1 MAARVRR
8 IALLVAA
15 TLSVSLVGLAPL
27 AAPAAA
33 HGDRDQ
39 FVMDGFNGLRS
50 EVGLGWVGGDAC
62 LQAAAQAR
70 AVDMVA
76 RRYFG
81 HVTPDGAT
89 FTDVLNYYGC
99 GWYAAG
105 EIIERNSYPA
115 DQALWVALRDFRA
128 SPAHYGIITG
138 GYNVAGAYVVNGP
151 DGMTYT
157 VGLFVLR

>member
-1 MAARVRR
+1 MVSRVRR

-15 TLSVSLVGLAPL
+15 TLSVSLVSVAPL
-27 AAPAAA
+27 TAPAEA
-33 HGDRDQ
+33 HGDRNQ

-70 AVDMVA
+70 AVDMVT

-81 HVTPDGAT
+81 HVTPDGAS

-105 EIIERNSYPA
+105 EIIERNNYPA
-115 DQALWVALRDFRA
+115 DQALWVALRDFRN
-128 SPAHYGIITG
+128 SPAHYRIITG

-157 VGLFVLR
+157 VGIFILR

>member
-1 MAARVRR
+1 MVSRVRR

-15 TLSVSLVGLAPL
+15 TLSVSLVSVAPFT
-27 AAPAAA
+27 APAAA
-33 HGDRDQ
+33 HGDRNQ

-70 AVDMVA
+70 AVDMVT

-89 FTDVLNYYGC
+89 FTDVLDYYGC
-99 GWYAAG
+99 GWAAARPSH
-105 EIIERNSYPA
+105 ERDS
-115 DQALWVALRDFRA
+115 
-128 SPAHYGIITG
+128 
-138 GYNVAGAYVVNGP
+138 
-151 DGMTYT
+151 
-157 VGLFVLR
+157 

>member
-1 MAARVRR
+1 MVSRVRR

-15 TLSVSLVGLAPL
+15 TLSVSLVSVAPFT
-27 AAPAAA
+27 APAEA
-33 HGDRDQ
+33 HGDRNQ

-105 EIIERNSYPA
+105 EIIERNNYPA
-115 DQALWVALRDFRA
+115 DQALWVALRDFRN
-128 SPAHYGIITG
+128 SPAHYSIITG
-138 GYNVAGAYVVNGP
+138 GYNAAGAYVVNGP

-157 VGLFVLR
+157 VGIFVVR